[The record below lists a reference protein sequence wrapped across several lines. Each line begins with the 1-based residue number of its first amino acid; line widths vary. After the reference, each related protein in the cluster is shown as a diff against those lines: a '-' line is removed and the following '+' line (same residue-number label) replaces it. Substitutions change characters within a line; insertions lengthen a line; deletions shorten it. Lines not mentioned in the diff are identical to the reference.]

1 MIIMISLVLLSMGL
15 RKIYIKYFLKKSNST
30 IVFLSKDEFEK
41 KLKED
46 LLNKSKKE
54 NEDKNGN

>member
-1 MIIMISLVLLSMGL
+1 MSEILLFIAFS
-15 RKIYIKYFLKKSNST
+15 IKYFLKKSNST

-41 KLKED
+41 KLKDD

>member
-1 MIIMISLVLLSMGL
+1 LVLLSMGL